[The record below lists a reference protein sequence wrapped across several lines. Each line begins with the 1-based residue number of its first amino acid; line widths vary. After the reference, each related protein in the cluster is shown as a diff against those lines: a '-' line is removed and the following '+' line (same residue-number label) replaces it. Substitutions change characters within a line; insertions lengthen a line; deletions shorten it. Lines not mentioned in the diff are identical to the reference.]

1 MIKLLPTDQ
10 GALGS
15 ISGSDVGYF
24 SGIRL
29 VYGLSGL
36 NVSVSFVNVLSSL
49 SSEKPPVLC

>member
-1 MIKLLPTDQ
+1 MPTDQ

-49 SSEKPPVLC
+49 SLEKPPVLC